1 MLSLV
6 PFLVVSSIHVQVGD
20 SGSVSVQCGD
30 VPVVT
35 GSWFQYYEPGWVKG
49 YFSSRYAPAQVE
61 RAPDR
66 TVARS
71 TALGGKVS
79 SVQTVTREGRKV
91 VVESRFEWN
100 GDKPVLV
107 EVCAAEIWAEA
118 VKGQVLADGLTVRS
132 SLEPVPAEQQALEQR
147 QFGAASK
154 SWELRGP
161 VGPLKI
167 RSSEPLV
174 LFDAR
179 GYRQD
184 FAAPRGIFFL
194 GALGLESAKG
204 RPAQLRVEFEFPETR
219 AIPASAR
226 IEASPIPLAETREA
240 DPAPPLLIPR
250 PKEERLRWDRHVVLS
265 GNYTFPA
272 GRVRFL
278 DDFLEGL
285 ASRFVLPKPAGPP
298 LALDAGVSKLGIA
311 KGGYRIEITD
321 KSISVL
327 GEEEEG
333 QRNGMRRLAQLAFV
347 KDGKLCLPTG
357 YLRDW
362 PSTEWRGVHLFV
374 GPNAE
379 AFHRRL
385 WRRVLL
391 PMHFNKVVLQLERT
405 DWKATPGIATRI
417 TMSKEA
423 LARLAAWYAG
433 QQVELIPLIQSFGH
447 MEWLFEN
454 GQNLDIAF
462 NPEVPYAVDPR
473 KPRTHE
479 LLGQI
484 WDEAIALL
492 RPKTIHFGLDEVD
505 MIGWPD
511 DPQLVTDLWKI
522 QLPALAKIAQKHGV
536 AMMLWGDKALA
547 PGEAADAA
555 HGDSPEHAEARR
567 SVIPR
572 GAYIADWHY
581 KADPDPAVFTPS
593 LDLWKR
599 KGFRPIASGWYAP
612 ENVRGLG
619 LAAVQTRAGY
629 LQTTWAGYES
639 SQAAM
644 ESNLDQ
650 FAAMILAAEYA
661 WSGRKEMPDDLGYRY
676 REQFF
681 RMFFEEPR
689 PIAGRVIRPF
699 QMEPVRLGSLLVQG
713 REGGARSVRLAVGC
727 GAGTL
732 ALRLGV
738 ALEAG
743 DGERV
748 GDAIME
754 FADGTEA
761 STPIRYGWHVRRPG
775 DVRETRMAPEGEL
788 RIPVAKPIRGVRL
801 EQANSYSG
809 LEIHG
814 LRVIGAAKGS

>member
-1 MLSLV
+1 MLSLI
-6 PFLVVSSIHVQVGD
+6 PFLVLSAIDVQVGD
-20 SGSVSVQCGD
+20 SGGLSVKSGD
-30 VPVVT
+30 VPVLT

-61 RAPDR
+61 RTTDR
-66 TVARS
+66 TVTRS
-71 TALGGKVS
+71 TALEGKVVTS
-79 SVQTVTREGRKV
+79 QTVTRDGRKV
-91 VVESRFEWN
+91 VVDSRFEWN
-100 GDKPVLV
+100 GDKPVQV

-118 VKGQVLADGLTVRS
+118 VKGQVFADGLSVRP
-132 SLEPVPAEQQALEQR
+132 SLDPIPADQQSMERR
-147 QFGAASK
+147 QFGAPSK
-154 SWELRGP
+154 NWELRGP
-161 VGPLKI
+161 IGPLKI

-184 FAAPRGIFFL
+184 FAAARGIFFL

-204 RPAQLRVEFEFPETR
+204 RPAQLRVEFEFPESKP
-219 AIPASAR
+219 IPAPAR
-226 IEASPIPLAETREA
+226 IESAATPLAQTKEA

-250 PKEERLRWDRHVVLS
+250 PKEERLRWDRPVVLT
-265 GNYTFPA
+265 GNYTYPA

-278 DDFLEGL
+278 DDFREGL
-285 ASRFVLPKPAGPP
+285 ATRFVIPKPAGPP
-298 LALDAGVSKLGIA
+298 LQMDAGVSKLGIA
-311 KGGYRIEITD
+311 KGGYRIEITE

-391 PMHFNKVVLQLERT
+391 PMHYNKVVLQLERT
-405 DWKATPGIATRI
+405 DWKAAPGIATRI
-417 TMSKEA
+417 TMPKEA
-423 LARLAAWYAG
+423 LARLASWYAG

-454 GQNLDIAF
+454 GKNLDIAF
-462 NPEVPYAVDPR
+462 NPDVPYSVDPR
-473 KPRTHE
+473 KPRTNE
-479 LLGQI
+479 LLGAI
-484 WDEAIALL
+484 WDEAVELL

-505 MIGWPD
+505 MTGWPD
-511 DPQLVTDLWKI
+511 DPQLVTDLWKL
-522 QLPALAKIAQKHGV
+522 QLPALAKMAQKHRV
-536 AMMLWGDKALA
+536 EMMLWGDKALA
-547 PGEAADAA
+547 PGEAPDAA

-599 KGFRPIASGWYAP
+599 KGYRPIASGWYAP

-619 LAAVQTRAGY
+619 LAAVQMRAGY

-644 ESNLDQ
+644 EANLDQ
-650 FAAMILAAEYA
+650 FAAMLLAAEYA

-681 RMFFEEPR
+681 RMFFDEPR
-689 PIAGRVIRPF
+689 PVAGRAIQPF
-699 QMEPVRLGSLLVQG
+699 HLEPIRLGSALVQG
-713 REGGARSVRLAVGC
+713 RESGARSARLAVTA

-732 ALRLGV
+732 ALKLGV

-748 GDAIME
+748 GDVVVE
-754 FADGTEA
+754 FADGTES
-761 STPIRYGWHVRRPG
+761 STPIRYGSHVRRPG
-775 DVRETRMAPEGEL
+775 DPRETRMAPEGEV
-788 RIPVAKPIRGVRL
+788 RIAAAKPVRGIRL

-809 LEIHG
+809 LEFHG
-814 LRVIGAAKGS
+814 LRVIGTAKGA